1 MASMDLKKSVH
12 EYIDK
17 ADDRLLKLIKALVE
31 TYQNEGSD
39 YELSEEEMRQLNQ
52 RLADHAA
59 NPETGKD
66 WMELKSELLIK

>member
-66 WMELKSELLIK
+66 WMEPKSELLIK